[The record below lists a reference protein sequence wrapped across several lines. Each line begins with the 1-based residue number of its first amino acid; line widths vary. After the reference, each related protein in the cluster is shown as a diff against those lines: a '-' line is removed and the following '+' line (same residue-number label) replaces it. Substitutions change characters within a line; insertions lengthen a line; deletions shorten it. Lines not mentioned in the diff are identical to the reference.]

1 MHQGGIKESHNQKIS
16 TTLRQCVCSLFCL
29 LHGVFMPLVK
39 HCSHV
44 IFKLK
49 VKHIDFETFCML
61 FNNSVGVGII

>member
-1 MHQGGIKESHNQKIS
+1 
-16 TTLRQCVCSLFCL
+16 
-29 LHGVFMPLVK
+29 MPLVK